1 MSTYKEKLKWL
12 IGRTLNDYYKNID
25 IKDKVKKNTF
35 TDEYQNKLIKF
46 LLSDVSNQY
55 MVTPLST
62 DSSFELLYSKK
73 GLAIVTRIIP
83 QKTKLTDDLKMLPT
97 GNKINISSSNGEET
111 STLNIILDKP
121 LYSMNYNG
129 SPIYDEIIDTNLIK
143 RTVDFLLNGK
153 EDWEIIN
160 ETLLD
165 NGEEGVVLSTVLKDV
180 NVSPIIALADDF
192 PVILN
197 IEDLIKQEG
206 FLLGDDNEL
215 YFTISKKRLS
225 ISKEYNIA
233 LKEHL
238 TKKPINIVCSRVEPI
253 TIKLADNPY
262 SLDIYDNTI
271 ITITDVVNNNTP
283 SCSLKYRID
292 ATYRDTIK
300 ENNVNAKNNKNDVN
314 SNIIPY
320 LMDMEMNLM
329 SIDEE
334 GEDE

>member
-12 IGRTLNDYYKNID
+12 IGRTLNDYYKNMD

-35 TDEYQNKLIKF
+35 TDEYQNRLIKF

-55 MVTPLST
+55 IVTPLST
-62 DSSFELLYSKK
+62 DSNFELLYSKN
-73 GLAIVTRIIP
+73 GLAVVTRIVP

-121 LYSMNYNG
+121 LYSINYNG
-129 SPIYDEIIDTNLIK
+129 SIIYDEIIDTNLIK
-143 RTVDFLLNGK
+143 RTVGFLLNGK

-192 PVILN
+192 PITLN

-225 ISKEYNIA
+225 ISKEYNMA
-233 LKEHL
+233 LKEYL
-238 TKKPINIVCSRVEPI
+238 VKKPINIVCSRVEPI
-253 TIKLADNPY
+253 TIKLVDNPY
-262 SLDIYDNTI
+262 SLNIYDNTI

-300 ENNVNAKNNKNDVN
+300 ENNVNAENNKNDVN

>member
-12 IGRTLNDYYKNID
+12 IGRTLNDYYKNMD

-35 TDEYQNKLIKF
+35 TDEYQNRLIKF

-55 MVTPLST
+55 IVTPLST
-62 DSSFELLYSKK
+62 DSNFELLYSKN
-73 GLAIVTRIIP
+73 GLAVVTRIVP

-111 STLNIILDKP
+111 STLNITLDKP
-121 LYSMNYNG
+121 LYSINYNG
-129 SPIYDEIIDTNLIK
+129 SIIYDEIIDTNLIK

-192 PVILN
+192 PITLN

-225 ISKEYNIA
+225 ISKEYNMA
-233 LKEHL
+233 LKEYL

-253 TIKLADNPY
+253 TIKLVDNPY

>member
-35 TDEYQNKLIKF
+35 TDEYQNRLIKF

-55 MVTPLST
+55 IVTPLST
-62 DSSFELLYSKK
+62 DSNFELLYSKN

-121 LYSMNYNG
+121 LYSMNHNG

-192 PVILN
+192 PIILN

-225 ISKEYNIA
+225 ISKEYNMA
-233 LKEHL
+233 LKEYL
-238 TKKPINIVCSRVEPI
+238 AKKPINIVCSRVEPI
-253 TIKLADNPY
+253 TIKLVDNPY

-300 ENNVNAKNNKNDVN
+300 ENNVNAENNKNDVN

>member
-55 MVTPLST
+55 IVTPLST
-62 DSSFELLYSKK
+62 DSNFELLYSKN
-73 GLAIVTRIIP
+73 GLAVVTRIVP

-121 LYSMNYNG
+121 LYSINYNG
-129 SPIYDEIIDTNLIK
+129 SIIYDEIIDTNLIK

-192 PVILN
+192 PITLN

-225 ISKEYNIA
+225 ISKEYNMA
-233 LKEHL
+233 LKEYL
-238 TKKPINIVCSRVEPI
+238 AKKPINIVCSRVEPI
-253 TIKLADNPY
+253 TIKLVDNPY

>member
-12 IGRTLNDYYKNID
+12 IGRTLNDYYKNMD

-35 TDEYQNKLIKF
+35 TDEYQNRLIKF

-55 MVTPLST
+55 IVTPLST
-62 DSSFELLYSKK
+62 DSNFELLYSKN
-73 GLAIVTRIIP
+73 GLAIVTRIVP

-97 GNKINISSSNGEET
+97 GNKINISSSNGEES

-121 LYSMNYNG
+121 LYSINYNG
-129 SPIYDEIIDTNLIK
+129 SIIYDEIIDANLIK

-192 PVILN
+192 PITLN

-225 ISKEYNIA
+225 ISKEYNMA
-233 LKEHL
+233 LKEYL
-238 TKKPINIVCSRVEPI
+238 AKKPINIVCSRVEPI
-253 TIKLADNPY
+253 TIKLVDNPY

>member
-62 DSSFELLYSKK
+62 DSNFELLYSKN

-121 LYSMNYNG
+121 LYNMNHNG

-165 NGEEGVVLSTVLKDV
+165 NGEEGVVLSTVLKNV

-192 PVILN
+192 PIILN

-225 ISKEYNIA
+225 ISKEYNMA
-233 LKEHL
+233 LKEYL
-238 TKKPINIVCSRVEPI
+238 AKKPINIVCSRVKPV

-300 ENNVNAKNNKNDVN
+300 ENNINAKNNKNDVN

>member
-12 IGRTLNDYYKNID
+12 IGRTLNDYYKNMD
-25 IKDKVKKNTF
+25 IKDKVKKNAF
-35 TDEYQNKLIKF
+35 TDEYQNRLIKF

-55 MVTPLST
+55 IVTPLST
-62 DSSFELLYSKK
+62 DSNFELLYSKN
-73 GLAIVTRIIP
+73 GLAVVTRIVP

-111 STLNIILDKP
+111 STLNITLDKP
-121 LYSMNYNG
+121 LYSISYNG
-129 SPIYDEIIDTNLIK
+129 SIIYDEIIDTNLIK

-192 PVILN
+192 PIILN

-225 ISKEYNIA
+225 ISKEYNMA
-233 LKEHL
+233 LKEYL
-238 TKKPINIVCSRVEPI
+238 AKKPINIVCSRVEPI
-253 TIKLADNPY
+253 TIKLVDNPY
-262 SLDIYDNTI
+262 SLNIYDNTI

>member
-12 IGRTLNDYYKNID
+12 IGRTLNDYYKNMD

-35 TDEYQNKLIKF
+35 TDEYQNRLIKF

-55 MVTPLST
+55 IVTPLST
-62 DSSFELLYSKK
+62 DSNFELLYSKN
-73 GLAIVTRIIP
+73 GLAIVTRIVP

-111 STLNIILDKP
+111 STLNITLDKP
-121 LYSMNYNG
+121 LYSINYNG
-129 SPIYDEIIDTNLIK
+129 SIIYDEIIDTNLIK

-192 PVILN
+192 PIILN

-225 ISKEYNIA
+225 ISKEYNMA
-233 LKEHL
+233 LKEYL
-238 TKKPINIVCSRVEPI
+238 AKKPINIVCSRVEPI
-253 TIKLADNPY
+253 TIKLVDNPY

>member
-35 TDEYQNKLIKF
+35 TDEYQNRLIKF

-55 MVTPLST
+55 IVTPLST
-62 DSSFELLYSKK
+62 DSNFELLYSKN

-121 LYSMNYNG
+121 LYSINYNG
-129 SPIYDEIIDTNLIK
+129 SIIYDEIIDTNLIK

-165 NGEEGVVLSTVLKDV
+165 NGEEGVVLSTVLKDI

-192 PVILN
+192 PITLN

-225 ISKEYNIA
+225 ISKEYNMA
-233 LKEHL
+233 LKEYL
-238 TKKPINIVCSRVEPI
+238 AKKPINIVCSRVEPI
-253 TIKLADNPY
+253 TIKLVDNPY
-262 SLDIYDNTI
+262 SLNIYDNTI

>member
-12 IGRTLNDYYKNID
+12 IGRTLNDYYKNMD

-35 TDEYQNKLIKF
+35 TDEYQNRLIKF

-55 MVTPLST
+55 IVTPLST
-62 DSSFELLYSKK
+62 DSNFELLYSKN
-73 GLAIVTRIIP
+73 GLAIVTRIVP

-121 LYSMNYNG
+121 LYSINYNG
-129 SPIYDEIIDTNLIK
+129 SIIYDEIIDINLIK

-165 NGEEGVVLSTVLKDV
+165 NGEEGVVLSTILKDV

-192 PVILN
+192 PITLN

-225 ISKEYNIA
+225 ISKEYNMA
-233 LKEHL
+233 LKEYL
-238 TKKPINIVCSRVEPI
+238 AKKPINIVCSRVEPI
-253 TIKLADNPY
+253 TIKLVDNPY
-262 SLDIYDNTI
+262 SLNIYDNTI

>member
-12 IGRTLNDYYKNID
+12 IGRTLNDYYKNMD

-35 TDEYQNKLIKF
+35 TDEYQNRLIKF

-55 MVTPLST
+55 IVTPLST
-62 DSSFELLYSKK
+62 DSNFELLYSKN

-111 STLNIILDKP
+111 STLNITLDKP
-121 LYSMNYNG
+121 LYSINYNG
-129 SPIYDEIIDTNLIK
+129 SIIYDEIIDTNLIK

-165 NGEEGVVLSTVLKDV
+165 NGEEGVVLSTVLKDI

-192 PVILN
+192 PIVLN

-225 ISKEYNIA
+225 ISKEYNVA
-233 LKEHL
+233 LKEYL
-238 TKKPINIVCSRVEPI
+238 AKKPINIVCSRVEPI
-253 TIKLADNPY
+253 TIKLVDNPY

-329 SIDEE
+329 SIDGE

>member
-35 TDEYQNKLIKF
+35 TDEYQNRLIKF

-55 MVTPLST
+55 IVTPLST
-62 DSSFELLYSKK
+62 DSNFELLYSKN
-73 GLAIVTRIIP
+73 GLAIVTRIVP

-121 LYSMNYNG
+121 LYSINYNG
-129 SPIYDEIIDTNLIK
+129 SIIYDEIIDTNLIK

-192 PVILN
+192 PITLN

-225 ISKEYNIA
+225 ISKEYNMA
-233 LKEHL
+233 LKEYL
-238 TKKPINIVCSRVEPI
+238 AKKPINIVCSRVEPI
-253 TIKLADNPY
+253 TIKLVDNPY
-262 SLDIYDNTI
+262 SLNIYDNTI

>member
-25 IKDKVKKNTF
+25 IKDKVKKNAF
-35 TDEYQNKLIKF
+35 TDEYQNRLIKF

-55 MVTPLST
+55 IVTPLST
-62 DSSFELLYSKK
+62 DSNFELLYSKN
-73 GLAIVTRIIP
+73 GLAVVARIVP

-121 LYSMNYNG
+121 LYSINYNG
-129 SPIYDEIIDTNLIK
+129 SIIYDEIIDTNLIK

-192 PVILN
+192 PIILN

-225 ISKEYNIA
+225 ISKEYNMA
-233 LKEHL
+233 LKEYL
-238 TKKPINIVCSRVEPI
+238 AKKPINIVCSRVEPI
-253 TIKLADNPY
+253 TIKLVDNPY

>member
-25 IKDKVKKNTF
+25 IKDKVKKNIF
-35 TDEYQNKLIKF
+35 TDEYQNRLIKF

-55 MVTPLST
+55 IVTPLST
-62 DSSFELLYSKK
+62 DSNFELLYSKN

-121 LYSMNYNG
+121 LYSINYNG
-129 SPIYDEIIDTNLIK
+129 SIIYDEIIDTNLIK

-165 NGEEGVVLSTVLKDV
+165 NGEEGVVLSTVLKDI

-192 PVILN
+192 PITLN

-225 ISKEYNIA
+225 ISKEYNMA
-233 LKEHL
+233 LKEYL
-238 TKKPINIVCSRVEPI
+238 AKKPINIVCSRVEPI
-253 TIKLADNPY
+253 TIKLVDNPY
-262 SLDIYDNTI
+262 SLNIYDNTI

>member
-12 IGRTLNDYYKNID
+12 IGRTLNDYYKSID
-25 IKDKVKKNTF
+25 VKDEIKKNTF
-35 TDEYQNKLIKF
+35 TDEYQNRLIKF

-55 MVTPLST
+55 LITPLST
-62 DSSFELLYSKK
+62 DSSFELLYSKN
-73 GLAIVTRIIP
+73 GLAIVTRIVP
-83 QKTKLTDDLKMLPT
+83 QNTKLTDDLKMSPT
-97 GNKINISSSNGEET
+97 GNKINISSSNGEKT

-121 LYSMNYNG
+121 LYSINYKG
-129 SPIYDEIIDTNLIK
+129 TIIYDEIVDANLIK

-165 NGEEGVVLSTVLKDV
+165 NGEEGIVLSTTLKDI
-180 NVSPIIALADDF
+180 NVSPTIALADNF
-192 PVILN
+192 PIISN

-206 FLLGDDNEL
+206 FLLGDNNEL
-215 YFTISKKRLS
+215 FFTISKRRLS
-225 ISKEYNIA
+225 ISKEYNEA
-233 LKEHL
+233 LKEYL

-262 SLDIYDNTI
+262 SLDIFNNTT

-300 ENNVNAKNNKNDVN
+300 ENNINAKNNKNDVN

-334 GEDE
+334 GEDK

>member
-12 IGRTLNDYYKNID
+12 IGRTLNDYYKNMD

-35 TDEYQNKLIKF
+35 ADEYQNRLIKF

-55 MVTPLST
+55 IVTPLST
-62 DSSFELLYSKK
+62 DSNFELLYSKN
-73 GLAIVTRIIP
+73 GLAIVTRIVP

-121 LYSMNYNG
+121 LYSINYNG
-129 SPIYDEIIDTNLIK
+129 SIIYDEIIDTNLIK

-192 PVILN
+192 PITLN

-225 ISKEYNIA
+225 ISKEYNMA
-233 LKEHL
+233 LKEYL
-238 TKKPINIVCSRVEPI
+238 AKKPINIVCSRVEPI
-253 TIKLADNPY
+253 TIKLVDNPY

>member
-35 TDEYQNKLIKF
+35 TDEYQNRLIKF

-55 MVTPLST
+55 IVTPLST
-62 DSSFELLYSKK
+62 DSNFELLYSKN

-121 LYSMNYNG
+121 LYSINYNG
-129 SPIYDEIIDTNLIK
+129 SIIYDEIIDTNLIK

-192 PVILN
+192 PITLN

-225 ISKEYNIA
+225 ISKEYNMA
-233 LKEHL
+233 LKEYL
-238 TKKPINIVCSRVEPI
+238 AKKPINIVCSRVEPI
-253 TIKLADNPY
+253 TIKLVDNPY

>member
-12 IGRTLNDYYKNID
+12 IGRTLNDYYKNMD

-35 TDEYQNKLIKF
+35 TDEYQNRLIKF

-55 MVTPLST
+55 IVTPLST
-62 DSSFELLYSKK
+62 DSNFELLYSKN
-73 GLAIVTRIIP
+73 GLAIVTRIVP

-111 STLNIILDKP
+111 STLNITLDKP
-121 LYSMNYNG
+121 LYSINYNG
-129 SPIYDEIIDTNLIK
+129 SIIYDEIIDTNLIK

-180 NVSPIIALADDF
+180 NVSPIIALANDF
-192 PVILN
+192 PIILN

-225 ISKEYNIA
+225 ISKEYNMA
-233 LKEHL
+233 LKEYL
-238 TKKPINIVCSRVEPI
+238 AKKPINIVCSRVEPI
-253 TIKLADNPY
+253 TIKLVDNPY

>member
-12 IGRTLNDYYKNID
+12 IGRTLNDYYKNMD

-35 TDEYQNKLIKF
+35 TDEYQNRLIKF

-55 MVTPLST
+55 IVTPLST
-62 DSSFELLYSKK
+62 DSNFELLYSKN
-73 GLAIVTRIIP
+73 GLAIVTRIVP

-121 LYSMNYNG
+121 LYSINYNG
-129 SPIYDEIIDTNLIK
+129 SIIYDEIIDTNLIK

-165 NGEEGVVLSTVLKDV
+165 NGEEGVVLSTVLKDI

-192 PVILN
+192 PITLN

-225 ISKEYNIA
+225 ISKEYNMA
-233 LKEHL
+233 LKEYL
-238 TKKPINIVCSRVEPI
+238 AKKPINIVCSRVEPI
-253 TIKLADNPY
+253 TIKLVDNPY

>member
-62 DSSFELLYSKK
+62 DSNFELLYSKK

-233 LKEHL
+233 LKEYL
-238 TKKPINIVCSRVEPI
+238 AKKPINIVCSRVEPI

>member
-35 TDEYQNKLIKF
+35 ADEYQNKLIKF

-55 MVTPLST
+55 IVTPLST
-62 DSSFELLYSKK
+62 DSNFELLYSKN

-180 NVSPIIALADDF
+180 NVSPMIALADDF
-192 PVILN
+192 PIILN

-233 LKEHL
+233 LKEYL
-238 TKKPINIVCSRVEPI
+238 AKKPINIICSRVEPI

>member
-35 TDEYQNKLIKF
+35 TDEYQNRLIKF

-55 MVTPLST
+55 IVTPLST
-62 DSSFELLYSKK
+62 DSNFELLYSKN

-121 LYSMNYNG
+121 LYSINYNG
-129 SPIYDEIIDTNLIK
+129 SIIYDEIIDTNLIK

-165 NGEEGVVLSTVLKDV
+165 NGEEGVVLSTVLKDI

-192 PVILN
+192 PIILN

-225 ISKEYNIA
+225 ISKEYNMA
-233 LKEHL
+233 LKEYL
-238 TKKPINIVCSRVEPI
+238 AKKPINIVCSRVEPI
-253 TIKLADNPY
+253 TIKLVDNPY
-262 SLDIYDNTI
+262 SLNIYDNTI

>member
-12 IGRTLNDYYKNID
+12 IGRTLNDYYKNMD

-35 TDEYQNKLIKF
+35 TDEYQNRLIKF

-55 MVTPLST
+55 IVTPLST
-62 DSSFELLYSKK
+62 DSNFELLYSKN
-73 GLAIVTRIIP
+73 GLAIVTRIVP

-121 LYSMNYNG
+121 LYSMNHNG

-192 PVILN
+192 PIILN

-225 ISKEYNIA
+225 ISKEYNMA
-233 LKEHL
+233 LKEYL
-238 TKKPINIVCSRVEPI
+238 AKKPINIVCSRVEPI
-253 TIKLADNPY
+253 TIKLVDNPY

-300 ENNVNAKNNKNDVN
+300 ENNVNAENNKNDVN

>member
-35 TDEYQNKLIKF
+35 TDEYQNRLIKF

-55 MVTPLST
+55 IVTPLST
-62 DSSFELLYSKK
+62 DSNFELLYSKN
-73 GLAIVTRIIP
+73 GLAIVTRIVP

-121 LYSMNYNG
+121 LYSINYNG
-129 SPIYDEIIDTNLIK
+129 SIIYDEIIDINLIK

-180 NVSPIIALADDF
+180 NVSPITALADDF
-192 PVILN
+192 PIILN

-225 ISKEYNIA
+225 ISKEYNMA
-233 LKEHL
+233 LKEYL
-238 TKKPINIVCSRVEPI
+238 AKKPINIVCSRVEPI
-253 TIKLADNPY
+253 TIKLVDNPY

>member
-35 TDEYQNKLIKF
+35 TDEYQNRLIKF

-62 DSSFELLYSKK
+62 DSNFELLYSKN

-121 LYSMNYNG
+121 LYNMNYNG

-180 NVSPIIALADDF
+180 NVSPTIALADDF

-225 ISKEYNIA
+225 ISKEYNMA
-233 LKEHL
+233 LKEYL
-238 TKKPINIVCSRVEPI
+238 AKKPINIVCSRVEPI
-253 TIKLADNPY
+253 TIKLVDNPY

-300 ENNVNAKNNKNDVN
+300 ENNINAKNNKNDVN

>member
-35 TDEYQNKLIKF
+35 TDEYQNRLIKF

-233 LKEHL
+233 LKEYL
-238 TKKPINIVCSRVEPI
+238 AKKPINIVCSRVEPI

-300 ENNVNAKNNKNDVN
+300 ENNINAKNNKNDVN

>member
-35 TDEYQNKLIKF
+35 TDEYQNRLIKF

-55 MVTPLST
+55 IVTPLST

-121 LYSMNYNG
+121 LYSMNHNG

-180 NVSPIIALADDF
+180 NVSPTIALADDF

-233 LKEHL
+233 LKEYL
-238 TKKPINIVCSRVEPI
+238 AKKPINIVCSRVEPI

-271 ITITDVVNNNTP
+271 ITIIDVVNNNTP

-292 ATYRDTIK
+292 ATYRDAIK
-300 ENNVNAKNNKNDVN
+300 ENNINAKNNKNDVN

>member
-12 IGRTLNDYYKNID
+12 IGRTLNDYYKNMD

-35 TDEYQNKLIKF
+35 TDEYQNRLIKF

-55 MVTPLST
+55 IVTPLST
-62 DSSFELLYSKK
+62 DSNFELLYSKN
-73 GLAIVTRIIP
+73 GLAIVTRIVP

-121 LYSMNYNG
+121 LYSINYNG
-129 SPIYDEIIDTNLIK
+129 SIIYDEIIDTNLIK

-192 PVILN
+192 PITLN

-225 ISKEYNIA
+225 ISKEYNVA
-233 LKEHL
+233 LKEYL
-238 TKKPINIVCSRVEPI
+238 AKKPINIVCSRVEPI
-253 TIKLADNPY
+253 TIKLVDNPY

>member
-62 DSSFELLYSKK
+62 DSNFELLYSKN

-121 LYSMNYNG
+121 LYNMNHNG

-180 NVSPIIALADDF
+180 NVSPTIALADDF
-192 PVILN
+192 PIILN

-233 LKEHL
+233 LKEYL
-238 TKKPINIVCSRVEPI
+238 AKKPINIVCSRVEPI

-300 ENNVNAKNNKNDVN
+300 ENNINAKNNKNDVN

>member
-35 TDEYQNKLIKF
+35 TDEYQNRLIKF

-55 MVTPLST
+55 IVTPLST
-62 DSSFELLYSKK
+62 DSNFELLYSKN
-73 GLAIVTRIIP
+73 GLAIVTRIVP
-83 QKTKLTDDLKMLPT
+83 QKTKFTDDLKMLPT

-121 LYSMNYNG
+121 LYSINYNG
-129 SPIYDEIIDTNLIK
+129 NIIYDEIIDTNLIK

-192 PVILN
+192 PITLN

-233 LKEHL
+233 LKEYL
-238 TKKPINIVCSRVEPI
+238 AKKPINIVCSRVEPI
-253 TIKLADNPY
+253 TIKLVDNPY

>member
-35 TDEYQNKLIKF
+35 TDEYQNRLIKF

-83 QKTKLTDDLKMLPT
+83 QKTKLTDNLKMLPT

-121 LYSMNYNG
+121 LYNMNHNG

-192 PVILN
+192 PIILN

-233 LKEHL
+233 LKEYL
-238 TKKPINIVCSRVEPI
+238 AKKPINIVCSRVEPI

-292 ATYRDTIK
+292 ATYRDAIK
-300 ENNVNAKNNKNDVN
+300 ENSINAKNNKNDVN

>member
-12 IGRTLNDYYKNID
+12 IGRTLNDYYKNMD

-35 TDEYQNKLIKF
+35 TDEYQNRLIKF

-55 MVTPLST
+55 IVTPLST
-62 DSSFELLYSKK
+62 DSNFELLYSKN
-73 GLAIVTRIIP
+73 GLAIVTRIVP

-121 LYSMNYNG
+121 LYSINYNG
-129 SPIYDEIIDTNLIK
+129 SIIYDEIIDTNLIK

-192 PVILN
+192 PIILN

-225 ISKEYNIA
+225 ISKEYNMA
-233 LKEHL
+233 LKEYL
-238 TKKPINIVCSRVEPI
+238 AKKPINIVCSRVEPI
-253 TIKLADNPY
+253 TIKLVDNPY
-262 SLDIYDNTI
+262 SLNIYDNTI

>member
-35 TDEYQNKLIKF
+35 TDEYQNRLIKF

-62 DSSFELLYSKK
+62 DSNFELLYSKN

-121 LYSMNYNG
+121 LYNMNYNG

-192 PVILN
+192 PIILN

-225 ISKEYNIA
+225 ISKEYNMA
-233 LKEHL
+233 LKEYL
-238 TKKPINIVCSRVEPI
+238 AKKPINIVCSRVEPI
-253 TIKLADNPY
+253 TIKLVDNPY

-300 ENNVNAKNNKNDVN
+300 ENNINAKNNKNDVN

>member
-12 IGRTLNDYYKNID
+12 IGRTLNDYYKNMD

-35 TDEYQNKLIKF
+35 TDEYQNRLIKF

-55 MVTPLST
+55 IVTPLST
-62 DSSFELLYSKK
+62 DSNFELLYSKN

-97 GNKINISSSNGEET
+97 GNKINISSSNGKET

-121 LYSMNYNG
+121 LYSINYNG
-129 SPIYDEIIDTNLIK
+129 SIIYDEIIDTNLIK

-192 PVILN
+192 PIILN

-225 ISKEYNIA
+225 ISKEYNMA
-233 LKEHL
+233 LKEYL
-238 TKKPINIVCSRVEPI
+238 AKKPINIVCSRVEPI
-253 TIKLADNPY
+253 TIKLVDNPY

-271 ITITDVVNNNTP
+271 ITIADVVNNNTP

>member
-12 IGRTLNDYYKNID
+12 IGRTLNDYYKNMD

-35 TDEYQNKLIKF
+35 TDEYQNRLIKF

-55 MVTPLST
+55 IVTPLST
-62 DSSFELLYSKK
+62 DSNFELLYSKN
-73 GLAIVTRIIP
+73 GLAIVTRIVP

-111 STLNIILDKP
+111 STLNITLDKP
-121 LYSMNYNG
+121 LYSINYNG
-129 SPIYDEIIDTNLIK
+129 SIIYDEIIDINLIK

-165 NGEEGVVLSTVLKDV
+165 NGEEGVVLSTVLRDV

-192 PVILN
+192 PIILN

-225 ISKEYNIA
+225 ISKEYNMA
-233 LKEHL
+233 LKEYL

-253 TIKLADNPY
+253 TIKLVDNPY

>member
-12 IGRTLNDYYKNID
+12 IGRTLNDYYKNMD

-35 TDEYQNKLIKF
+35 TDEYQNRLIKF

-55 MVTPLST
+55 IVTPLST
-62 DSSFELLYSKK
+62 DSNFELLYSKN
-73 GLAIVTRIIP
+73 GLAIVTRIVP

-121 LYSMNYNG
+121 LYSINYNG
-129 SPIYDEIIDTNLIK
+129 SIIYDEIIDTNLIK

-192 PVILN
+192 PITLN

-225 ISKEYNIA
+225 ISKEYNVA
-233 LKEHL
+233 LKEYL
-238 TKKPINIVCSRVEPI
+238 AKKPINIVCSRVEPI
-253 TIKLADNPY
+253 TIKLVDNPY
-262 SLDIYDNTI
+262 SLDIYDNTT

>member
-165 NGEEGVVLSTVLKDV
+165 DGEEGVVLSTVLKDV
-180 NVSPIIALADDF
+180 NVSPMIALADDF

-233 LKEHL
+233 LKEYL
-238 TKKPINIVCSRVEPI
+238 AKKSINIVCSRVEPI

-334 GEDE
+334 GEDK

>member
-12 IGRTLNDYYKNID
+12 IGRTLNDYYKNMD
-25 IKDKVKKNTF
+25 VKDKVEKNTF
-35 TDEYQNKLIKF
+35 MDEYQNKLIKF

-55 MVTPLST
+55 IVTPLST
-62 DSSFELLYSKK
+62 DNNFELLYSKN
-73 GLAIVTRIIP
+73 GLAIVTRIVP
-83 QKTKLTDDLKMLPT
+83 QNTKLTDDLKMLPT
-97 GNKINISSSNGEET
+97 GNKINILSSNGEKT

-121 LYSMNYNG
+121 LYSINYNG
-129 SPIYDEIIDTNLIK
+129 TIIYDEIIDTDLIK
-143 RTVDFLLNGK
+143 RTADFLLNGK

-165 NGEEGVVLSTVLKDV
+165 NDEEGVVLSTALKDV
-180 NVSPIIALADDF
+180 NVSPTIALADNF
-192 PVILN
+192 PIISN
-197 IEDLIKQEG
+197 IEDLINQEG
-206 FLLGDDNEL
+206 FLLGDNNEL

-225 ISKEYNIA
+225 ISKEYNEA
-233 LKEHL
+233 LKEYL
-238 TKKPINIVCSRVEPI
+238 AKKPINIVCSRVEPI
-253 TIKLADNPY
+253 TIKLIDNPY
-262 SLDIYDNTI
+262 SLDIYDNTT

-300 ENNVNAKNNKNDVN
+300 ENSVEAKNNKNDVN

>member
-62 DSSFELLYSKK
+62 DSNFELLYSKN

-180 NVSPIIALADDF
+180 NVSPTIALADDF

-225 ISKEYNIA
+225 ISKECNMA
-233 LKEHL
+233 LKEYL
-238 TKKPINIVCSRVEPI
+238 AKKPINIVCSRVEPI

-300 ENNVNAKNNKNDVN
+300 ENNIEAKNNKNDVN

>member
-35 TDEYQNKLIKF
+35 TDEYQNRLIKF

-55 MVTPLST
+55 IVTPLST
-62 DSSFELLYSKK
+62 DSNFELLYSKN
-73 GLAIVTRIIP
+73 GLAIVTRIVP

-121 LYSMNYNG
+121 LYSINYNG
-129 SPIYDEIIDTNLIK
+129 SIIYDEIIDTNLIK

-192 PVILN
+192 PITLN

-225 ISKEYNIA
+225 ISKEYNMA
-233 LKEHL
+233 LKEYL
-238 TKKPINIVCSRVEPI
+238 AKKPINIVCSRVEPI
-253 TIKLADNPY
+253 TIKLVDNPY